1 MNVDALNA
9 AFLSLAKSMRG
20 ATSPLTSFNPTPMD
34 DTKIYSCRYV
44 RTEIIALSRYLGA
57 GINALAF
64 TGDTFLT
71 SLMLILRQK
80 KRITLSKNAT
90 ASDGQKIK
98 MEIFEHMVNV
108 SKFEDIEDLR
118 KLGSMLNIKE
128 SVIAREADFDLPQL
142 DFEVV
147 LV

>member
-9 AFLSLAKSMRG
+9 AFLSLAKSMQV
-20 ATSPLTSFNPTPMD
+20 ATSPSTSFNPTPMD

-44 RTEIIALSRYLGA
+44 RTEIMTLSRYLGT

-64 TGDTFLT
+64 TGDTFMT

-80 KRITLSKNAT
+80 KRVALSKNAT
-90 ASDGQKIK
+90 ASDSQKIK

-118 KLGSMLNIKE
+118 KLGRMLKIKE
-128 SVIAREADFDLPQL
+128 SVIAREAEFDLPQL
-142 DFEVV
+142 DLDGA

>member
-1 MNVDALNA
+1 MSATMNTTTFLPALTM
-9 AFLSLAKSMRG
+9 SS
-20 ATSPLTSFNPTPMD
+20 TSSSQQLTMD

-44 RTEIIALSRYLGA
+44 RTEIMTLSRYLGA

-80 KRITLSKNAT
+80 KRIALGKNAT
-90 ASDGQKIK
+90 ASDGQKTK
-98 MEIFEHMVNV
+98 MEIFEYMVNV

-118 KLGSMLNIKE
+118 KLGRMLKIKE

-142 DFEVV
+142 DLDGV

>member
-1 MNVDALNA
+1 
-9 AFLSLAKSMRG
+9 
-20 ATSPLTSFNPTPMD
+20 MD
-34 DTKIYSCRYV
+34 DTKIYSCGYV
-44 RTEIIALSRYLGA
+44 RTEIMSLSRYLGT
-57 GINALAF
+57 GINAMTF

-80 KRITLSKNAT
+80 KRVALSKNAT
-90 ASDGQKIK
+90 ASDSQKIK

-108 SKFEDIEDLR
+108 SKFEDMEDLR
-118 KLGSMLNIKE
+118 KLGHMLKIKE

-142 DFEVV
+142 DLEVV

>member
-9 AFLSLAKSMRG
+9 AFLSLAKSTQV
-20 ATSPLTSFNPTPMD
+20 ATSPFTSFNPTPMD
-34 DTKIYSCRYV
+34 DSKIYSCRYV
-44 RTEIIALSRYLGA
+44 RTEIMTLSRYLGA

-80 KRITLSKNAT
+80 KRITLGKNAK
-90 ASDGQKIK
+90 ASDGQKTK

-108 SKFEDIEDLR
+108 SKFEDMEDLR
-118 KLGSMLNIKE
+118 KLGRMLKIKE

-142 DFEVV
+142 DLDGV

>member
-1 MNVDALNA
+1 MSATMNTKEFLQAL
-9 AFLSLAKSMRG
+9 MMEY
-20 ATSPLTSFNPTPMD
+20 LTSSRQLTID

-44 RTEIIALSRYLGA
+44 RTEIMTLSRYLGT

-71 SLMLILRQK
+71 SLMLVLRQK
-80 KRITLSKNAT
+80 KRVALGKNAT
-90 ASDGQKIK
+90 ASGSQKIK

-108 SKFEDIEDLR
+108 SKFDDIEDLR
-118 KLGSMLNIKE
+118 KLGRMLKIKE

-142 DFEVV
+142 DFDGD

>member
-1 MNVDALNA
+1 M
-9 AFLSLAKSMRG
+9 S
-20 ATSPLTSFNPTPMD
+20 ATFSFTSFNHTPMD

-44 RTEIIALSRYLGA
+44 RTEIMKLSRYLGA

-80 KRITLSKNAT
+80 KRVALSKTAT
-90 ASDGQKIK
+90 ASDRQKIK

-118 KLGSMLNIKE
+118 KLGRMLKIKE

-142 DFEVV
+142 DLDGS

>member
-1 MNVDALNA
+1 M
-9 AFLSLAKSMRG
+9 S

-34 DTKIYSCRYV
+34 DTKVYSCRYV
-44 RTEIIALSRYLGA
+44 RTEIMMLSRYLGA

-80 KRITLSKNAT
+80 KRVALSKNAM
-90 ASDGQKIK
+90 ASDSQKIK
-98 MEIFEHMVNV
+98 MAIFKHMVNV
-108 SKFEDIEDLR
+108 SKFDDIEDLR
-118 KLGSMLNIKE
+118 MLGRMLKIKE

-142 DFEVV
+142 DFDEA

>member
-9 AFLSLAKSMRG
+9 AFLSRAKSMQG
-20 ATSPLTSFNPTPMD
+20 VTSQFTSFNPTPMD

-44 RTEIIALSRYLGA
+44 RTEIMTLSRYLRT

-80 KRITLSKNAT
+80 KRVALSKNAT
-90 ASDGQKIK
+90 ASDRQKIK

-108 SKFEDIEDLR
+108 SKFEDMEDLR
-118 KLGSMLNIKE
+118 KLGRMLKIKE

-142 DFEVV
+142 DLDVA

>member
-1 MNVDALNA
+1 MNANALNA
-9 AFLSLAKSMRG
+9 AFLSLA
-20 ATSPLTSFNPTPMD
+20 NPTPMD

-44 RTEIIALSRYLGA
+44 RTEIMTLSRYLGA

-80 KRITLSKNAT
+80 QRVALSKNAT
-90 ASDGQKIK
+90 ASDSQKIK
-98 MEIFEHMVNV
+98 TAIFKHMVNV
-108 SKFEDIEDLR
+108 SKFDDIEDLQ
-118 KLGSMLNIKE
+118 KLGRMLKIKE

-142 DFEVV
+142 DFDEA

>member
-1 MNVDALNA
+1 MSATMNTKEFLQALM
-9 AFLSLAKSMRG
+9 LKY
-20 ATSPLTSFNPTPMD
+20 LTSSHQLTMD
-34 DTKIYSCRYV
+34 DSKIYSCRYV
-44 RTEIIALSRYLGA
+44 RTEIMTLSRYLGT

-80 KRITLSKNAT
+80 KRIASGKNAT
-90 ASDGQKIK
+90 ASDSQKIK

-108 SKFEDIEDLR
+108 SKFEDMEDLR
-118 KLGSMLNIKE
+118 KLGRMLKIKE

-142 DFEVV
+142 DLDGV

>member
-1 MNVDALNA
+1 MNLSRVDPTLFNVLNSVCQA
-9 AFLSLAKSMRG
+9 HLKS
-20 ATSPLTSFNPTPMD
+20 TSFNPTPMD

-44 RTEIIALSRYLGA
+44 RTEIMTLSRYLGT
-57 GINALAF
+57 GINAMTF

-80 KRITLSKNAT
+80 KRVTLGKNAT

-98 MEIFEHMVNV
+98 MAIFEHMVNV
-108 SKFEDIEDLR
+108 SKFEDMGDLR
-118 KLGSMLNIKE
+118 KLGRMLKIKE
-128 SVIAREADFDLPQL
+128 SVIAREADFYLPQL
-142 DFEVV
+142 DLDGA

>member
-9 AFLSLAKSMRG
+9 AFLSLAKSMQG
-20 ATSPLTSFNPTPMD
+20 VTSPFTSFNPTPMD

-44 RTEIIALSRYLGA
+44 RTEIMTLSRYLGA

-64 TGDTFLT
+64 TGDTFMT

-80 KRITLSKNAT
+80 KRVASSKNAT
-90 ASDGQKIK
+90 ASDSQKIK
-98 MEIFEHMVNV
+98 MEIFEHMGNV
-108 SKFEDIEDLR
+108 SKFDDIEDLR
-118 KLGSMLNIKE
+118 KLGHMLKIKE
-128 SVIAREADFDLPQL
+128 SIIAREADFDLPQL
-142 DFEVV
+142 DLDVA

>member
-1 MNVDALNA
+1 MNVDAFNA
-9 AFLSLAKSMRG
+9 AFLSLAKSMQG
-20 ATSPLTSFNPTPMD
+20 VTSPLTSFNHTPMD

-44 RTEIIALSRYLGA
+44 RTEIMTLSRYLGT

-80 KRITLSKNAT
+80 KRVALSKNAT
-90 ASDGQKIK
+90 ASNSQKIK

-118 KLGSMLNIKE
+118 KLGRMLKIKE

-142 DFEVV
+142 DLDGA

>member
-1 MNVDALNA
+1 MNTKGFLPALTM
-9 AFLSLAKSMRG
+9 KY
-20 ATSPLTSFNPTPMD
+20 LTSSHQLTMD
-34 DTKIYSCRYV
+34 DSKIYSCRYV
-44 RTEIIALSRYLGA
+44 RTEIMTLSRYLGA

-80 KRITLSKNAT
+80 KRVALSKNAT
-90 ASDGQKIK
+90 ARDGQKIK
-98 MEIFEHMVNV
+98 MAIFEYMVNV
-108 SKFEDIEDLR
+108 SKFEDIEDLQ
-118 KLGSMLNIKE
+118 KLGRMLKIKE

-142 DFEVV
+142 DLEVV

>member
-9 AFLSLAKSMRG
+9 AFLSLAKSMQG
-20 ATSPLTSFNPTPMD
+20 ATSPFTSFNPTLMD

-44 RTEIIALSRYLGA
+44 RTEIMTLSRYLGA

-80 KRITLSKNAT
+80 KRITLGKNAT

-118 KLGSMLNIKE
+118 KLGRMLKIKE

-142 DFEVV
+142 DLEGA

>member
-9 AFLSLAKSMRG
+9 AFLSLAKSMQG
-20 ATSPLTSFNPTPMD
+20 ATFPSTSFNQTLMD

-44 RTEIIALSRYLGA
+44 RTEIMTLSRYLGT

-80 KRITLSKNAT
+80 KRVALGKNAT

-98 MEIFEHMVNV
+98 MEIFEYMVNV
-108 SKFEDIEDLR
+108 SQFEDMEDLR
-118 KLGSMLNIKE
+118 KLGRMLKIKE

-142 DFEVV
+142 DLEVV

>member
-9 AFLSLAKSMRG
+9 AFLSLAKSMQG
-20 ATSPLTSFNPTPMD
+20 ATSPLTYFNPTPMD

-44 RTEIIALSRYLGA
+44 RTEIMTLSRYLGT

-64 TGDTFLT
+64 TGDTFMT

-80 KRITLSKNAT
+80 KRVALSKNAT
-90 ASDGQKIK
+90 ASDSQKIK

-108 SKFEDIEDLR
+108 SKFDDIEDLR
-118 KLGSMLNIKE
+118 KLGRMLKIKE

-142 DFEVV
+142 DLDGA

>member
-9 AFLSLAKSMRG
+9 AFYHLQSQCK
-20 ATSPLTSFNPTPMD
+20 ATSPFTSFNPTLMD

-44 RTEIIALSRYLGA
+44 RTEIMTLSRYLGA

-80 KRITLSKNAT
+80 KRITLGKNAT

-108 SKFEDIEDLR
+108 SKFEDMEDLR
-118 KLGSMLNIKE
+118 KLGRMLKIKE

-142 DFEVV
+142 DLEVV

>member
-1 MNVDALNA
+1 MNVDTLNA
-9 AFLSLAKSMRG
+9 ALLSFAKSTQL
-20 ATSPLTSFNPTPMD
+20 ATFPFTSFNPTPMD

-44 RTEIIALSRYLGA
+44 RTEIKILSRYLGA

-80 KRITLSKNAT
+80 KRIVLGKNAT

-98 MEIFEHMVNV
+98 MEIFEYMVNV
-108 SKFEDIEDLR
+108 SKFEDMEDLR
-118 KLGSMLNIKE
+118 KLGRMLKIKE
-128 SVIAREADFDLPQL
+128 PVIAREADFDLPQL

>member
-1 MNVDALNA
+1 MNVDTLNA
-9 AFLSLAKSMRG
+9 AFLSLAESMQG
-20 ATSPLTSFNPTPMD
+20 ATSPFTSFNPTLMD

-44 RTEIIALSRYLGA
+44 RTEIMTLSRYLGT

-80 KRITLSKNAT
+80 KRVALGKNAK
-90 ASDGQKIK
+90 ASDSQKIK

-108 SKFEDIEDLR
+108 SKFDDIEDLR
-118 KLGSMLNIKE
+118 KLGRMLKIKE

-142 DFEVV
+142 DFDGD

>member
-1 MNVDALNA
+1 MNVDALDA
-9 AFLSLAKSMRG
+9 AFLSLTKSMQG
-20 ATSPLTSFNPTPMD
+20 AISLSTSFNPTPMD
-34 DTKIYSCRYV
+34 YTKICSCRYV
-44 RTEIIALSRYLGA
+44 RTEIMTLSRYLGT

-80 KRITLSKNAT
+80 KRIALGKNAK

-108 SKFEDIEDLR
+108 SKFEDMEDLR
-118 KLGSMLNIKE
+118 KLGRMLKIKE

-142 DFEVV
+142 DLDVA

>member
-1 MNVDALNA
+1 MSATMDTKEFLLALR
-9 AFLSLAKSMRG
+9 LKY
-20 ATSPLTSFNPTPMD
+20 LTSSHQLTMD
-34 DTKIYSCRYV
+34 DSKIYSCRYV
-44 RTEIIALSRYLGA
+44 RTEIMTLSRYLGA
-57 GINALAF
+57 GINALTF

-80 KRITLSKNAT
+80 RRIALGKNAT
-90 ASDGQKIK
+90 ASNSQTIK

-118 KLGSMLNIKE
+118 KLGRMLKIKE

-142 DFEVV
+142 DLDGT

>member
-9 AFLSLAKSMRG
+9 AFLSLAKS
-20 ATSPLTSFNPTPMD
+20 TPMD
-34 DTKIYSCRYV
+34 DSKMYSCRYV
-44 RTEIIALSRYLGA
+44 RTEIMTLSRYLGT

-80 KRITLSKNAT
+80 KRVALSKNAM
-90 ASDGQKIK
+90 ARGSQKIK

-118 KLGSMLNIKE
+118 KLGRMLKIKE

-142 DFEVV
+142 DLDGA

>member
-1 MNVDALNA
+1 MSATMNTKEFLPALT
-9 AFLSLAKSMRG
+9 LKYLPSSHQ
-20 ATSPLTSFNPTPMD
+20 LTMD
-34 DTKIYSCRYV
+34 DTKLYSCRYV
-44 RTEIIALSRYLGA
+44 RTEIITLSRYLRT

-80 KRITLSKNAT
+80 KRIALGKNST

-108 SKFEDIEDLR
+108 SKFDDMEDLR
-118 KLGSMLNIKE
+118 ELGRMLKIKE
-128 SVIAREADFDLPQL
+128 SVIAREADFDLPRL
-142 DFEVV
+142 D
-147 LV
+147 LVGALV

>member
-9 AFLSLAKSMRG
+9 AFLSLAKSMQG

-44 RTEIIALSRYLGA
+44 RTEIMTLSRYLRT

-80 KRITLSKNAT
+80 KRIALGKNAT

-108 SKFEDIEDLR
+108 SKFEDMEDLR
-118 KLGSMLNIKE
+118 KLGRMLKIKE

-142 DFEVV
+142 DLDVV

>member
-1 MNVDALNA
+1 MNVDALT
-9 AFLSLAKSMRG
+9 LQVV
-20 ATSPLTSFNPTPMD
+20 TSPFASFNPTPMD
-34 DTKIYSCRYV
+34 DTKIYSYRYV
-44 RTEIIALSRYLGA
+44 RTEIMALSRYLGA

-80 KRITLSKNAT
+80 KRIALGKNAK
-90 ASDGQKIK
+90 ASAGQKIK

-108 SKFEDIEDLR
+108 SKFEDMEDLR
-118 KLGSMLNIKE
+118 KLGRMLKIKE

-142 DFEVV
+142 DLEVV
-147 LV
+147 SV

>member
-9 AFLSLAKSMRG
+9 ALSLA
-20 ATSPLTSFNPTPMD
+20 NPTPMD
-34 DTKIYSCRYV
+34 DTKIYSYRYV
-44 RTEIIALSRYLGA
+44 RTEIMTLSRYLGA

-80 KRITLSKNAT
+80 KRVALSKSAT
-90 ASDGQKIK
+90 ASDSQKIK

-108 SKFEDIEDLR
+108 SKFEDMEDLR
-118 KLGSMLNIKE
+118 KLGRMLKIKE

-142 DFEVV
+142 DLDGA

>member
-1 MNVDALNA
+1 MNADALNA
-9 AFLSLAKSMRG
+9 ACLSLA
-20 ATSPLTSFNPTPMD
+20 NPTPMD
-34 DTKIYSCRYV
+34 DIEIYSCRYV
-44 RTEIIALSRYLGA
+44 RTEIMTLSRYLGT

-80 KRITLSKNAT
+80 KRITLGKNAT
-90 ASDGQKIK
+90 ASDSQKIK
-98 MEIFEHMVNV
+98 MEIFEHMINV
-108 SKFEDIEDLR
+108 SKFDDIEDLR
-118 KLGSMLNIKE
+118 KLGRMLKIKE

-142 DFEVV
+142 DLDGA

>member
-9 AFLSLAKSMRG
+9 AFLSLA
-20 ATSPLTSFNPTPMD
+20 NPTPMD

-44 RTEIIALSRYLGA
+44 RTEIMMLSRYLGA

-80 KRITLSKNAT
+80 KRVALSKNAT
-90 ASDGQKIK
+90 ASDSQKIK
-98 MEIFEHMVNV
+98 TAIFKHMVNV
-108 SKFEDIEDLR
+108 SKFDDIEDLQ
-118 KLGSMLNIKE
+118 KLGRMLKIKE

-142 DFEVV
+142 DLEGA

>member
-9 AFLSLAKSMRG
+9 AFLSLAKSMQG

-44 RTEIIALSRYLGA
+44 RTEIMTLSRYLGT

-80 KRITLSKNAT
+80 KRITLGENAT
-90 ASDGQKIK
+90 ASDSQKIK

-108 SKFEDIEDLR
+108 SKFEDIEDLQ
-118 KLGSMLNIKE
+118 KLGRMLKIKE

-142 DFEVV
+142 DLEVV

>member
-9 AFLSLAKSMRG
+9 AFLSLAKSSKG
-20 ATSPLTSFNPTPMD
+20 ATSPFTSFNPTPMD

-44 RTEIIALSRYLGA
+44 RTEVMTLSRYLGA

-80 KRITLSKNAT
+80 KRIALGKNAT
-90 ASDGQKIK
+90 ASDSQKIK
-98 MEIFEHMVNV
+98 MEVFEHMVNI
-108 SKFEDIEDLR
+108 SKFEDMEDLQ
-118 KLGSMLNIKE
+118 KLGHMLKIKE

-142 DFEVV
+142 DLDVA

>member
-1 MNVDALNA
+1 MNV
-9 AFLSLAKSMRG
+9 
-20 ATSPLTSFNPTPMD
+20 
-34 DTKIYSCRYV
+34 DTKIYSCMYV
-44 RTEIIALSRYLGA
+44 RTEIMTLSRYLGT

-80 KRITLSKNAT
+80 KRVALSKNAT
-90 ASDGQKIK
+90 ARDSQKIK

-108 SKFEDIEDLR
+108 SKFEDMEDLR
-118 KLGSMLNIKE
+118 KLGRMLKIKE

-142 DFEVV
+142 DLDGD

>member
-1 MNVDALNA
+1 MSATMNTKEFLPALT
-9 AFLSLAKSMRG
+9 LKY
-20 ATSPLTSFNPTPMD
+20 LTSSHQLTMYD
-34 DTKIYSCRYV
+34 SKMYSCRYV
-44 RTEIIALSRYLGA
+44 RTEIMTLSRYLGA

-80 KRITLSKNAT
+80 KRITLGKNAT

-108 SKFEDIEDLR
+108 SKFEDMEDLR
-118 KLGSMLNIKE
+118 KLGRMLKIKD
-128 SVIAREADFDLPQL
+128 SVIKREADFDLPAL
-142 DFEVV
+142 DLGEVSV
-147 LV
+147 

>member
-9 AFLSLAKSMRG
+9 ALSLVKSMQVS
-20 ATSPLTSFNPTPMD
+20 TYPFTSFNPTPMD
-34 DTKIYSCRYV
+34 YTKIYSCRYV
-44 RTEIIALSRYLGA
+44 RTEIMTLSRYLGT

-80 KRITLSKNAT
+80 KRVALSKNAT
-90 ASDGQKIK
+90 ASDGQKTK

-108 SKFEDIEDLR
+108 SKFEDMEDLR
-118 KLGSMLNIKE
+118 KLGRMLKIKE
-128 SVIAREADFDLPQL
+128 FVIAREADFDLPQL
-142 DFEVV
+142 DLEVV
-147 LV
+147 SV

>member
-9 AFLSLAKSMRG
+9 AFLSLAKSMQV

-44 RTEIIALSRYLGA
+44 RTEIMTLSRYLGA

-64 TGDTFLT
+64 AGDTFMT

-80 KRITLSKNAT
+80 KRVALSKNAT
-90 ASDGQKIK
+90 ARGSQKIK

-108 SKFEDIEDLR
+108 SKFDDMKDLR
-118 KLGSMLNIKE
+118 KLGRMLKIKE

-142 DFEVV
+142 DLDGD